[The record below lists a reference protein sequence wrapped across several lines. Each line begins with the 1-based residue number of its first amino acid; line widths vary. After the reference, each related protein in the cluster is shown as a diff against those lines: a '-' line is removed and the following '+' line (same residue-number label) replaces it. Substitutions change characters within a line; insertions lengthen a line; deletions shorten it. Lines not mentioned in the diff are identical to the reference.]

1 MTAANAIVSTEAR
14 LADGSVVAY
23 RDADPLHIKQD
34 RFRHILAGT
43 PLHFTVTLEDGS
55 VFGVDL
61 VDGSLEAGPE
71 RLTPN
76 PQTTPLRLIYYKRM
90 HAENFGNAVMEFFV
104 VGWQTTT
111 QDGRNV
117 KVGLK
122 VFPDESRYEVTESI

>member
-1 MTAANAIVSTEAR
+1 MTKTNAIVSTEAR

-23 RDADPLHIKQD
+23 RDAEPLHIKQD

-76 PQTTPLRLIYYKRM
+76 VQTTPLRLIYYKRM